1 MLLIARRCINNNMEY
16 NCRIHHKK
24 HKNKSSDI
32 FTDPVS
38 ITITIH
44 AAHQYK
50 DVSSSEG
57 VSSFSEKNTLAPA
70 CPHER
75 IPWSEEWPA
84 LASSRN
90 IECQSDGTTGQQL
103 VRRKIHE
110 CLSQNSW
117 LDTPKQHYTS
127 MKMLLT
133 WISFYKSNWVI
144 PGWT

>member
-1 MLLIARRCINNNMEY
+1 MIFVTLFEYYVGYKTVMKKIYKHKLGVLLIARRCINNNMEY

-75 IPWSEEWPA
+75 IP
-84 LASSRN
+84 
-90 IECQSDGTTGQQL
+90 
-103 VRRKIHE
+103 
-110 CLSQNSW
+110 
-117 LDTPKQHYTS
+117 
-127 MKMLLT
+127 
-133 WISFYKSNWVI
+133 
-144 PGWT
+144 